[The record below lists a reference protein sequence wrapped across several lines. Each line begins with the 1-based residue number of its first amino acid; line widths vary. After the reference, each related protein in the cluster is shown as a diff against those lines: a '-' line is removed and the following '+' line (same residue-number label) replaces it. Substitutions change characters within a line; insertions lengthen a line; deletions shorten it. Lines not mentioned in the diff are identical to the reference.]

1 MHTSTPI
8 KDSTHSSL
16 QQATREKALI
26 RAFDLVNLGIDF
38 EAYRGDVWSNS
49 WDMEEDLYFL
59 RRQQMAFLQSAMG
72 IIIPDQPQEEFYTT
86 GSSQLVERLFSFLD
100 EEQTLEYNQIKASRT
115 RTIAQYYIDSNSLF
129 VNRISSKDSRKN
141 THCQNHLLCL
151 PRSFRELDE
160 SIAMHKSTLK
170 IMRWAA
176 EKIFKRR
183 PESQKLMAT
192 FHIVNTYCYPEK
204 PFVIP
209 EKIHQD
215 GSDYVIT
222 GIPLI
227 LSNVIIPINTVY
239 DTEGRMMVEA
249 RLTEAQGLLVDDKT
263 YWHGITPLT
272 ASEANKTGQRL
283 TIAFDFDC
291 L

>member
-8 KDSTHSSL
+8 KEAVHSSL
-16 QQATREKALI
+16 QQSTREKPLI

-72 IIIPDQPQEEFYTT
+72 IIIPDQPQEEYYTT
-86 GSSQLVERLFSFLD
+86 GKSQLVERLFSFLD
-100 EEQTLEYNQIKASRT
+100 EEQATEYNQIKASRT
-115 RTIAQYYIDSNSLF
+115 RTIAQYVIDSNSLF
-129 VNRISSKDSRKN
+129 VSRIPSKDSRKN
-141 THCQNHLLCL
+141 SHCQNHLLCL

-183 PESQKLMAT
+183 AECKQLMVT
-192 FHIVNTYCYPEK
+192 FHIVNTYCYPDK

-227 LSNVIIPINTVY
+227 LSNVVIPINTVY
-239 DTEGRMMVEA
+239 DTEGRMLVEA
-249 RLTEAQGLLVDDKT
+249 RLTEAQGLLVDDKAL
-263 YWHGITPLT
+263 WHGITPLT
-272 ASEANKTGQRL
+272 ASEADKTGQRL